1 METKTKL
8 NFIVCPFCQ
17 GMGCVENK
25 ACTKC
30 RGVGVALS
38 LDDKILYWGKYFDS
52 TTLVYEKIIYKV
64 KLIVNFALAIFTVSG
79 LALMGYLG
87 YLDQFASFFD
97 FQYWLTP
104 TFEKLY
110 FWSSL
115 LAGLYLYYRL
125 EQDAGEKFIVVKKV
139 FQQANAGSTNALDWS
154 AIWQLKKEKL
164 IDVSLAFTEETKKAV
179 QSSWELA
186 KHFEHPEVLR
196 LHLFSVLTYF
206 DQSAIILGRLGIN
219 FETFKQKMSRFLSK
233 TIINRGGNPLLSVEM
248 QKTILLAYAEAYKH
262 LGRKVN
268 LTEMVMALASPEKIE
283 LAKKDE
289 IKEILIDFDLN
300 YQKIKNVVSWIK
312 IQKDLREG
320 LQRFRSLARY
330 KPKSGLDRAMT
341 GIATPTL
348 DQFSEDLTLK
358 AGYGHLFP
366 CIGRDKEL
374 DEIFRVLEGSRTGA
388 LLVGHLGV
396 GKTSIVEGLAQRM
409 VTEDV
414 PAVLQDKRLVSLDV
428 ARLLA
433 GADSSGAEERLLT
446 LCDEVIRSGNIVLVV
461 ENLHNLS
468 GITAG
473 GESSLDLSEVFAQ
486 ILSRHQF
493 YCLGTTNTVDYS
505 KAIEGRSLNASF
517 QVIRIDELE
526 LNDAICVLE
535 ARSGPIEYQNQVYF
549 SYDSIEKAAILSSRY
564 IHDRYLPEKA
574 IEIMEQAA
582 IRVRQERGDKKIINA
597 EDIAAVISEKTKIPV
612 TKVTEKESQKLLN
625 LEDKIHERMIEQDE
639 AVKIVSSSLRRARAE
654 LRDGKRPIASL
665 LFLGPTGVGKTELAK
680 TVAEVYFNNED
691 NMIRL
696 DMSEY
701 QESQSINRL
710 LGSGT
715 TPGLLTEPV
724 RKNPFALVL
733 FDEVEK
739 SHPDI
744 LNVFLQMMDD
754 GRVTDS
760 QGRVIDFTN
769 TIIIMTSNAGA
780 QFIQDGINNGTD
792 LEEIKNKLINEELR
806 QYFRP
811 EFLNRFDG
819 VVVFKPLTMM
829 AVIKIARLMINKIVK
844 KLEERGI
851 SFEASDEAIAELA
864 ELGFDPKFGAR
875 PLRRTIQEKVDD
887 ILANYL
893 LQGQIDRRDKVI
905 LEPGGKL
912 RIEKA
917 EQI

>member
-1 METKTKL
+1 
-8 NFIVCPFCQ
+8 
-17 GMGCVENK
+17 
-25 ACTKC
+25 
-30 RGVGVALS
+30 
-38 LDDKILYWGKYFDS
+38 
-52 TTLVYEKIIYKV
+52 
-64 KLIVNFALAIFTVSG
+64 
-79 LALMGYLG
+79 
-87 YLDQFASFFD
+87 
-97 FQYWLTP
+97 
-104 TFEKLY
+104 
-110 FWSSL
+110 
-115 LAGLYLYYRL
+115 
-125 EQDAGEKFIVVKKV
+125 
-139 FQQANAGSTNALDWS
+139 
-154 AIWQLKKEKL
+154 
-164 IDVSLAFTEETKKAV
+164 
-179 QSSWELA
+179 
-186 KHFEHPEVLR
+186 
-196 LHLFSVLTYF
+196 
-206 DQSAIILGRLGIN
+206 
-219 FETFKQKMSRFLSK
+219 
-233 TIINRGGNPLLSVEM
+233 
-248 QKTILLAYAEAYKH
+248 
-262 LGRKVN
+262 
-268 LTEMVMALASPEKIE
+268 
-283 LAKKDE
+283 
-289 IKEILIDFDLN
+289 
-300 YQKIKNVVSWIK
+300 
-312 IQKDLREG
+312 
-320 LQRFRSLARY
+320 
-330 KPKSGLDRAMT
+330 
-341 GIATPTL
+341 
-348 DQFSEDLTLK
+348 
-358 AGYGHLFP
+358 
-366 CIGRDKEL
+366 
-374 DEIFRVLEGSRTGA
+374 
-388 LLVGHLGV
+388 
-396 GKTSIVEGLAQRM
+396 
-409 VTEDV
+409 
-414 PAVLQDKRLVSLDV
+414 
-428 ARLLA
+428 
-433 GADSSGAEERLLT
+433 
-446 LCDEVIRSGNIVLVV
+446 
-461 ENLHNLS
+461 LS